1 MPGQKR
7 RTHQSKPNP
16 RHLEWSN
23 LVLKGHSYREIAARH
38 GVTHSAVFKA
48 VRRVE
53 ELERPELAEER
64 RRIKHAVTGRLN
76 WVLAEASTAW
86 ERSKEPTVTEEIDDK
101 GVTRRRTTTSSGNP
115 QFLREFR
122 AANSELSDL
131 WGVQGAI
138 QHEEHETH
146 EIEPSHMTDE
156 EFEASIAASRQ
167 QRDRRIRMRKKL
179 EEHQQETA
187 RQNKA
192 RLATG

>member
-1 MPGQKR
+1 
-7 RTHQSKPNP
+7 
-16 RHLEWSN
+16 
-23 LVLKGHSYREIAARH
+23 VLKGHSYREIAARH

-53 ELERPELAEER
+53 ELERPELSEER

-86 ERSKEPTVTEEIDDK
+86 ERSKEPIVTEEVDDK

-167 QRDRRIRMRKKL
+167 QRDRRIRMRKKM

-187 RQNKA
+187 RQNQA

>member
-23 LVLKGHSYREIAARH
+23 LVLKGHSYREIATRY
-38 GVTHSAVFKA
+38 GVSHSAVYKA

-64 RRIKHAVTGRLN
+64 LRIKYTVTGRLN

-101 GVTRRRTTTSSGNP
+101 GVVRRRTTTSVGNP

-122 AANSELSDL
+122 AANSELVEL
-131 WGVQGAI
+131 WGVQKSI
-138 QHEEHETH
+138 QHDERATQA
-146 EIEPSHMTDE
+146 IEPSHMTDE
-156 EFEASIAASRQ
+156 EFEASIAAARQ
-167 QRDRRIRMRKKL
+167 QRDRRIRMRAKMKELQKK
-179 EEHQQETA
+179 
-187 RQNKA
+187 
-192 RLATG
+192 

>member
-7 RTHQSKPNP
+7 RKHQPKPNP

-86 ERSKEPTVTEEIDDK
+86 EQSKEPTVTEEVDDK
-101 GVTRRRTTTSSGNP
+101 GVVRRRTTTNTGDP

-131 WGVQGAI
+131 WCVQGAI
-138 QHEEHETH
+138 QHDEHQTQGVQ
-146 EIEPSHMTDE
+146 PSHMTDE
-156 EFEASIAASRQ
+156 EFEASIEGARQ
-167 QRDRRIRMRKKL
+167 QRERLIRMRKKM
-179 EEHQQETA
+179 EEQQQETA
-187 RQNKA
+187 RQNRA
-192 RLATG
+192 RLGNG